1 MKTILF
7 TNARDEKNILEWIQH
22 HLFLGFDY
30 IYIFDHKSIF
40 PIHTFLQSKHSPTC
54 DLSKVHVFRLDK
66 DIVKIN
72 LMKIA
77 LQFSIKNNF
86 SWMLY
91 LDCDEFLVLNR
102 EKSIQSFLT
111 KYNQCDQVAMNW
123 LMFGSNYRNDSIKA
137 NESIIQSYIRSDDKL
152 DKHIK
157 CIIHLQKAK
166 YNKIKITNPHYY
178 LFNNMNYSVDTLFQR
193 MNPLEPYFHYTTESY
208 ETIPAF
214 IAHYSNQSYQDYV
227 NRKIRL
233 PRDDTGKKRNILS
246 KEEIH
251 KQHNKII
258 NEFVKNKYANQ
269 IVEKK
274 END

>member
-7 TNARDEKNILEWIQH
+7 TNARDESNILEWIQH
-22 HLFLGFDY
+22 HLLLGFDY
-30 IYIFDHKSIF
+30 IYIFDHKSIH
-40 PIHTFLQSKHSPTC
+40 PIYNLLKTKHNITC

-77 LQFSIKNNF
+77 LQFSIKNHFN
-86 SWMLY
+86 WMLY
-91 LDCDEFLVLNR
+91 LDCDEFLVLNK
-102 EKSIQSFLT
+102 ENNIQSFLE
-111 KYNQCDQVAMNW
+111 KYNHYDQVAMNW
-123 LMFGSNYRNDSIKA
+123 LMFGSNYRNECLKP
-137 NESIIQSYIRSDDKL
+137 NESIIQSYTRSDDKL

-157 CIIHLQKAK
+157 CIINLQKAK

-178 LFNNMNYSVDTLFQR
+178 SFNNMSQSIDTLFHKL
-193 MNPLEPYFHYTTESY
+193 NPNEPFFHYTTESY

-214 IAHYSNQSYQDYV
+214 IAHYSNQSYQDYI

-251 KQHNKII
+251 KQHNKILNHFI
-258 NEFVKNKYANQ
+258 KYKYSM
-269 IVEKK
+269 KK
-274 END
+274 DD